1 MIIRDASPLRAL
13 PLLFLSCV
21 EFLLTL
27 LRKVDS
33 EKRIARTAISRGDH
47 KVTEMLFVFT
57 FCLV

>member
-1 MIIRDASPLRAL
+1 MLLPSGLF

-47 KVTEMLFVFT
+47 EVTEMLFVFT